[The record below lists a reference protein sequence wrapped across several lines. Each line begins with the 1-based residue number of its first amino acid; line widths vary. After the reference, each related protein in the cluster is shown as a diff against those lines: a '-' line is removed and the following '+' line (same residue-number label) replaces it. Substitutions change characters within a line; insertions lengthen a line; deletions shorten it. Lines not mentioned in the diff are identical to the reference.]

1 MHWSRRMYQLTHPVG
16 CLLICED
23 LPGFMLAAKL
33 ANGKSLETL
42 RAFTWFLTPGG
53 VSAFSAGD
61 MTRHSWNAGAMTNI
75 PHHRLLLLL
84 LVFCSPF
91 MTL

>member
-1 MHWSRRMYQLTHPVG
+1 MYQLTHPVG

-53 VSAFSAGD
+53 VSAILGWRYDSAFVECWRND
-61 MTRHSWNAGAMTNI
+61 KHTPPQAPATPAG
-75 PHHRLLLLL
+75 LL
-84 LVFCSPF
+84 
-91 MTL
+91 